1 MQDSIFTKIING
13 EIPCNKIYEDED
25 VIAFLDIHP
34 VQPGHVLVVPK
45 MQVDHFEDLPED
57 TYLKLWLCVKKISH
71 HLKKLGRNR
80 IGIIVD
86 GTGVPHTHVHL
97 IPFDKT
103 AELINLADM
112 DAEPDYNALKEM
124 ASKLE
129 IKGEN

>member
-1 MQDSIFTKIING
+1 MEQSIFTKIING
-13 EIPCNKIYEDED
+13 EIPCNKIYEDDD

-45 MQVDHFEDLPED
+45 IQVDHFEDLPENE
-57 TYLKLWLCVKKISH
+57 YIKLWLCVKKIAQ
-71 HLKKLGRNR
+71 HLKILGRDR
-80 IGIIVD
+80 IGIIID
-86 GTGVPHTHVHL
+86 GTGVPHAHIHL

-112 DAEPDYNALKEM
+112 SVEPDYKALEEM
-124 ASKLE
+124 ALKLE